1 MFKRPSAPASLYTSS
16 QRRTSISAERLNRA
30 AASHRQAVTDN
41 RPDDHEFKFIG
52 IMIIFCSQA
61 FCTVELPCPDPAT
74 DRCSFNT
81 KKVGCTLFSVFTG
94 QIMINHSQF
103 CFRGILWFSHKI
115 APYSVGCPTFG
126 VQSMRLRG
134 PTDSQSRMRWPG
146 KAPAATR
153 HNKHRLRIASQ
164 TARYPAGQWW
174 LRLLAAASPDRGSRQ
189 FYPVRGTRSRPAPPD
204 SRSMLRCARYR

>member
-1 MFKRPSAPASLYTSS
+1 
-16 QRRTSISAERLNRA
+16 
-30 AASHRQAVTDN
+30 
-41 RPDDHEFKFIG
+41 
-52 IMIIFCSQA
+52 
-61 FCTVELPCPDPAT
+61 AT

-134 PTDSQSRMRWPG
+134 PTLFEPVEDPQ
-146 KAPAATR
+146 
-153 HNKHRLRIASQ
+153 
-164 TARYPAGQWW
+164 AG
-174 LRLLAAASPDRGSRQ
+174 
-189 FYPVRGTRSRPAPPD
+189 
-204 SRSMLRCARYR
+204 

>member
-1 MFKRPSAPASLYTSS
+1 MRAAPACRERLSDFEALSPHPCGLPRPAGNVSAILRPSAPAVSARKVNKLTTGRTNVGRV
-16 QRRTSISAERLNRA
+16 RRSRHPAQNQLCAR
-30 AASHRQAVTDN
+30 
-41 RPDDHEFKFIG
+41 
-52 IMIIFCSQA
+52 C
-61 FCTVELPCPDPAT
+61 PCPAA
-74 DRCSFNT
+74 
-81 KKVGCTLFSVFTG
+81 L
-94 QIMINHSQF
+94 
-103 CFRGILWFSHKI
+103 
-115 APYSVGCPTFG
+115 
-126 VQSMRLRG
+126 RLRG
-134 PTDSQSRMRWPG
+134 PTDNQSRMRWPG

>member
-1 MFKRPSAPASLYTSS
+1 
-16 QRRTSISAERLNRA
+16 
-30 AASHRQAVTDN
+30 
-41 RPDDHEFKFIG
+41 G

>member
-1 MFKRPSAPASLYTSS
+1 YFCGEIKPGSRFT
-16 QRRTSISAERLNRA
+16 
-30 AASHRQAVTDN
+30 HRQAVTDN

>member
-1 MFKRPSAPASLYTSS
+1 VEPAPDKYFCGEIKPGSRFT
-16 QRRTSISAERLNRA
+16 
-30 AASHRQAVTDN
+30 HRQAVTDN

>member
-1 MFKRPSAPASLYTSS
+1 
-16 QRRTSISAERLNRA
+16 
-30 AASHRQAVTDN
+30 
-41 RPDDHEFKFIG
+41 
-52 IMIIFCSQA
+52 MIIFCSQA

-81 KKVGCTLFSVFTG
+81 KKVGCTLFSIFTG

-134 PTDSQSRMRWPG
+134 PTDNQSRMRWPG

-174 LRLLAAASPDRGSRQ
+174 LRLLAAASPDRGSRR